1 MASICPSHTFH
12 IDLSYTFHTS
22 AAETADQPQRNYQT
36 MNTDTTPHHTE
47 PHLPAEATPHLPSF
61 PIPDLI
67 PAEVAFETIGYFTPS
82 SKTIKGITTKET
94 TVLDTVRPDGTRL
107 TLKICIVASG
117 KYGLPMTSDLDYYR
131 AFLKILDD
139 TLAREGHITEPISLP
154 TKTLLRYA
162 GKAAGTAAR
171 REVKDWIRRSHAT
184 VIEGFFYLA
193 EQGDYVEIG
202 EEPLFPR
209 YRLRGQQL
217 DTGEVADSNYVWLA
231 SWFRSNYIHHHL
243 RPIDLALHQRLRKPL
258 SKSLL
263 PLLEIGWYAAEG
275 QPYTKSY
282 HDLCHAFLLKEHR
295 YLAHITRQLDPAHQ
309 ELAQERVLAH
319 WTYCH
324 ATKGRAWLITY
335 YPGEK
340 FAEEHHARATRRQRA
355 THIAHRAQPL
365 SPASP
370 TRRDRMPPL
379 LAEIL
384 AVCGDRQNQ
393 AAYQKVLR
401 EYPEGLVSMA
411 LAETRHAAQE
421 ARIRKNTGAYF
432 METVQQLAR
441 LRAADPETSQAET
454 LPGEETVTATSTAA
468 PARDDPPAAPA
479 SVARVQPHAAT
490 AVQEAAQTAAQ
501 EQRELE
507 AAQAQTQA
515 RVAEVLA
522 ALAPEQ
528 RQALEERAKA
538 LVPLCEADFGY
549 HITLH
554 FTREDLASQEY
565 LGFDRWPRLVEQVR
579 ACSPAAADD
588 VLQSCRLEAILDDV
602 LVVSVP
608 TAAGKARLT
617 ERYLSLL
624 EELARTAEPRCR
636 LRVLTR

>member
-1 MASICPSHTFH
+1 M
-12 IDLSYTFHTS
+12 
-22 AAETADQPQRNYQT
+22 
-36 MNTDTTPHHTE
+36 
-47 PHLPAEATPHLPSF
+47 
-61 PIPDLI
+61 
-67 PAEVAFETIGYFTPS
+67 
-82 SKTIKGITTKET
+82 
-94 TVLDTVRPDGTRL
+94 LDTVRPDGTRL

-171 REVKDWIRRSHAT
+171 HEVKDWIRRSHAT

-319 WTYCH
+319 WTYRH
-324 ATKGRAWLITY
+324 ATKGRDWLITY

-340 FAEEHHARATRRQRA
+340 FAEEQHVRATRRQLA

-365 SPASP
+365 SRASP
-370 TRRDRMPPL
+370 TRRDRVPPL

-421 ARIRKNTGAYF
+421 ARIRKNPGAYF

-441 LRAADPETSQAET
+441 LRAADP
-454 LPGEETVTATSTAA
+454 
-468 PARDDPPAAPA
+468 
-479 SVARVQPHAAT
+479 
-490 AVQEAAQTAAQ
+490 
-501 EQRELE
+501 
-507 AAQAQTQA
+507 
-515 RVAEVLA
+515 
-522 ALAPEQ
+522 
-528 RQALEERAKA
+528 
-538 LVPLCEADFGY
+538 
-549 HITLH
+549 
-554 FTREDLASQEY
+554 
-565 LGFDRWPRLVEQVR
+565 
-579 ACSPAAADD
+579 
-588 VLQSCRLEAILDDV
+588 
-602 LVVSVP
+602 
-608 TAAGKARLT
+608 
-617 ERYLSLL
+617 
-624 EELARTAEPRCR
+624 
-636 LRVLTR
+636 